1 MHYTAEYACI
11 SHPGKVRRNNQD
23 NFILLGKHMQPD
35 NAGSGGVHTGT
46 IRSDMLPALL
56 GVFDGMGG
64 EERGEMAAYIAAHTA
79 AGYRLTGRDFDDL
92 KQLCRRAN
100 AAICDYAGK
109 NGIQSTGTTA
119 DLMLLGREKVCVANL
134 GDSRIYLVDASGI
147 RQLSQ
152 DHVMPAPA
160 GHKPPLLQYLGIP
173 EHEMRLE
180 PNIIE
185 RPAAQGE
192 TYLMCSDG
200 LTDMVPVDKIE
211 STIRGA
217 FSLPQA
223 AQQLL
228 DRALGAGGR
237 DNITLVLCQIHISH
251 GGLRGLLDHVFG

>member
-1 MHYTAEYACI
+1 MCITNQRSASYAPRFLFLLTEKTADI
-11 SHPGKVRRNNQD
+11 SESAELIEAH
-23 NFILLGKHMQPD
+23 LGLD
-35 NAGSGGVHTGT
+35 SLN
-46 IRSDMLPALL
+46 
-56 GVFDGMGG
+56 
-64 EERGEMAAYIAAHTA
+64 
-79 AGYRLTGRDFDDL
+79 YRLL
-92 KQLCRRAN
+92 
-100 AAICDYAGK
+100 
-109 NGIQSTGTTA
+109 
-119 DLMLLGREKVCVANL
+119 LLGREKVGVANL

>member
-1 MHYTAEYACI
+1 MQYTAEYACI

-23 NFILLGKHMQPD
+23 NFILLGQHMPPD

-46 IRSDMLPALL
+46 IHADALPALL

-79 AGYRLTGRDFDDL
+79 AGYRLTGRDTDDL
-92 KQLCRRAN
+92 KQLCQRAN
-100 AAICDYAGK
+100 AAICAYAEE
-109 NGIQSTGTTA
+109 NGIQTTGTTA
-119 DLMLLGREKVCVANL
+119 DLLLLGREKVGVANL

-173 EHEMRLE
+173 EQEMRLE
-180 PNIIE
+180 PTIIE
-185 RPAAQGE
+185 RPAAEGE

-200 LTDMVPVDKIE
+200 LTDMVPVEKIE
-211 STIRGA
+211 SIIRGA
-217 FSLPQA
+217 ASLPQA

-237 DNITLVLCQIHISH
+237 DNVTLVLCRIHLPR
-251 GGLRGLLDHVFG
+251 GGLMGLLDRVFG